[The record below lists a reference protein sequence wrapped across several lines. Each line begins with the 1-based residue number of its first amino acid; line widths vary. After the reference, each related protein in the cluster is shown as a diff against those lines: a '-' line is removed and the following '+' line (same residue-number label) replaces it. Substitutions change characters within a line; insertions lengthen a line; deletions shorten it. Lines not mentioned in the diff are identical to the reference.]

1 MPIPVSR
8 RALLAAA
15 PAAFLARAAGVPR
28 VDYHAHL
35 AEGVPWEKGIAD
47 ALDLSRRRG
56 VKFGILEH
64 AGAKTNPSSE
74 RIATDA
80 DLRRWIAALEGKPCF
95 KGLQAEGL
103 DWMKCFSKDAVAQLD
118 YVLSDALTF
127 PEKDGRLVQ
136 LWRPG
141 AEIPAD
147 ARQDFMERYTDFH
160 VKVMAAEPID
170 ILANPL
176 YLPDPLQPDYDAL
189 WTPDRMRRVIDAA
202 IRYGVAIEINSRYRI
217 PRLPFLRLA
226 QKAGVRFSFGSN
238 AHGADAGKIEY
249 CLEMAEAIGLERRR
263 FFTPTPAGRK
273 PILWRKFS

>member
-8 RALLAAA
+8 RALLTAA
-15 PAAFLARAAGVPR
+15 PATFLARADGVPR

-35 AEGVPWEKGIAD
+35 AEGVPWEKGISD
-47 ALDLSRRRG
+47 ALELSRRRG
-56 VKFGILEH
+56 VKFGILER
-64 AGAKTNPSSE
+64 AGVKTNPSSE
-74 RIATDA
+74 RMATDA

-103 DWMKCFSKDAVAQLD
+103 DWMKCFSRDAVAQLD

-136 LWRPG
+136 LWRQG
-141 AEIPAD
+141 VEIPA
-147 ARQDFMERYTDFH
+147 AERQDFMERYTDFH
-160 VKVMAAEPID
+160 VKVIAAEPID

-189 WTPDRMRRVIDAA
+189 WTPDRTRRIVDAA

-217 PRLPFLRLA
+217 PRLPFLRMA
-226 QKAGVRFSFGSN
+226 KKAGVRFSFGSN

-249 CLEMAEAIGLERRR
+249 CLEMAEAIGLERRH
-263 FFTPTPAGRK
+263 FFTPAPAGRK